1 MYENIFL
8 EVCMIASLKRF
19 FGKQTQGGDATDEG
33 HTGHNTRV
41 ATCALLVEIARIDE
55 KFTKAEMDKIL

>member
-1 MYENIFL
+1 
-8 EVCMIASLKRF
+8 MIASLKRF